1 MALKFAVP
9 IILVLCVHGHKG
21 FVGDLQSVGCKL
33 PDEVENGEIIY
44 PVITR
49 MKNQIGS
56 IAFLL
61 CNPPFVL
68 EGNAIAACC
77 SDGEWRPSLGICK
90 NATYCLPYVYKDAV
104 SLHYNSTLKEMP
116 LNTTVALECA
126 YGQHVLGS
134 AESKCVE
141 GTWRPKLGICVD
153 NVR

>member
-1 MALKFAVP
+1 
-9 IILVLCVHGHKG
+9 
-21 FVGDLQSVGCKL
+21 LQSVGCKL

-104 SLHYNSTLKEMP
+104 SLHYDSVSLSFSFIDRYLHLFSMITRIAHNMERSEIPDVPFTNLS
-116 LNTTVALECA
+116 LLL
-126 YGQHVLGS
+126 Y
-134 AESKCVE
+134 
-141 GTWRPKLGICVD
+141 VD
-153 NVR
+153 TKRDAT